1 MKNKKYVMLK
11 KFTKSIKALDFGR
24 EKKTRKADRDH
35 GVEKYVDTFIKRIV

>member
-24 EKKTRKADRDH
+24 EKKRKVGKDQ